1 MPEDLEILPQPH
13 KVQAYKACT
22 RAVQTGDIPPSPPK
36 RSNWSGRGEGV
47 HTARRR
53 ARQRT
58 GRVLASVEEELRDAP
73 WYTERWLE
81 EVLDGVERAF
91 DASCDRW
98 HTLYRAALSQRVTQN
113 KIIGDASFSQ
123 RDKDQARR
131 LRREAEAQ
139 LDLLISEAD
148 GVTFSNF
155 YSYRYFA
162 SEGFF
167 SATASRGSAFV
178 PGSGRR
184 HAPRARED
192 CEAAC
197 YDCLMSYTNQMD
209 HPILDRQ
216 SIRNLLLQLTGATVE
231 ASPTLGTRSEHL
243 QRLER
248 QAGSTLEKKWLA
260 FIEDHGY
267 RLPSYAQ
274 RLFAEA
280 STRPDF
286 FYDGDYGAA
295 IYIDGPHH
303 DYPERQ
309 NRDAAKTEAMEDLG
323 YMAIRFGHQDDWNE
337 MINQYPYISGARYE
351 SRRTPRYTTPVRN
364 SEQVT

>member
-1 MPEDLEILPQPH
+1 
-13 KVQAYKACT
+13 
-22 RAVQTGDIPPSPPK
+22 
-36 RSNWSGRGEGV
+36 
-47 HTARRR
+47 
-53 ARQRT
+53 
-58 GRVLASVEEELRDAP
+58 
-73 WYTERWLE
+73 
-81 EVLDGVERAF
+81 VERAF

-113 KIIGDASFSQ
+113 KIIGDASCSQ

-216 SIRNLLLQLTGATVE
+216 SIRNLLSQLTGALAPLRPSAPALSTYS
-231 ASPTLGTRSEHL
+231 ASN
-243 QRLER
+243 
-248 QAGSTLEKKWLA
+248 A
-260 FIEDHGY
+260 
-267 RLPSYAQ
+267 
-274 RLFAEA
+274 
-280 STRPDF
+280 RPD
-286 FYDGDYGAA
+286 
-295 IYIDGPHH
+295 PLW
-303 DYPERQ
+303 R
-309 NRDAAKTEAMEDLG
+309 R
-323 YMAIRFGHQDDWNE
+323 
-337 MINQYPYISGARYE
+337 SGWPS
-351 SRRTPRYTTPVRN
+351 SRTTDTGSPRMPSASSPKQAPAPTSSMTATTAPP
-364 SEQVT
+364 ST

>member
-1 MPEDLEILPQPH
+1 LPEDLEILPEPH

-22 RAVQTGDIPPSPPK
+22 RAVQTGDTPPSPPK

-73 WYTERWLE
+73 WYTERWLG

-113 KIIGDASFSQ
+113 KIIGDASRSQ

-167 SATASRGSAFV
+167 SGYSFPRLRLRPWLRPPPRPARQRRLRGRLLRLPNELHEPDGPSHPRPPEHPQPPLAAD
-178 PGSGRR
+178 RR
-184 HAPRARED
+184 PR
-192 CEAAC
+192 
-197 YDCLMSYTNQMD
+197 
-209 HPILDRQ
+209 
-216 SIRNLLLQLTGATVE
+216 

-267 RLPSYAQ
+267 RLPSHAQ

-364 SEQVT
+364 CE